1 MAISAELDALHAK
14 AKKNKWM
21 GYFTTFT
28 RLAFV
33 AGFLPSGYVC
43 RTLGKLSSGP
53 QASFINT
60 S

>member
-1 MAISAELDALHAK
+1 MAITAELDALHAK
-14 AKKNKWM
+14 AKNKWM

-33 AGFLPSGYVC
+33 AGFLPAGYVC
-43 RTLGKLSSGP
+43 RTLGKLSSGL
-53 QASFINT
+53 QASLINT